1 MPGAELA
8 VTVGLHLDLVFYFT
22 SLADFPRAL
31 PHADAAVAGS
41 GELGHAA
48 IEAEALAVQT
58 VVRFLS
64 GQGLAGDDLA
74 RALALEDPTRATL
87 LLMRPRF
94 IAALVLLWT
103 GQARKA
109 AESLDSLRT
118 EALELGRESDV
129 PLMYLYLVWAHL
141 WSGDVA
147 RALEEAGEARQ
158 TARRLDDR
166 TASALALSASALA
179 AAYAGEEAAVR
190 ADVQTVF
197 ALCEQT
203 QWHSGIVWPCW
214 ALGFLEL
221 SLGNNAA
228 AVEVLGPLGDLL
240 GDMSA
245 VDPVIAVFV
254 PDEVEALI
262 GLGEVGKARELLS
275 CFERKANAVG
285 RHWALP

>member
-1 MPGAELA
+1 MGH
-8 VTVGLHLDLVFYFT
+8 TVV
-22 SLADFPRAL
+22 
-31 PHADAAVAGS
+31 DAA
-41 GELGHAA
+41 
-48 IEAEALAVQT
+48 
-58 VVRFLS
+58 
-64 GQGLAGDDLA
+64 
-74 RALALEDPTRATL
+74 P
-87 LLMRPRF
+87 F

-179 AAYAGEEAAVR
+179 AAYAGDEAAVG

-228 AVEVLGPLGDLL
+228 AVEVLGPLGELL

-245 VDPVIAVFV
+245 VDPVIAVFL
-254 PDEVEALI
+254 PDEVKRL
-262 GLGEVGKARELLS
+262 LGSARWKGGNYS
-275 CFERKANAVG
+275 AASSARRARSAG
-285 RHWALP
+285 TGPWP

>member
-1 MPGAELA
+1 
-8 VTVGLHLDLVFYFT
+8 
-22 SLADFPRAL
+22 
-31 PHADAAVAGS
+31 
-41 GELGHAA
+41 
-48 IEAEALAVQT
+48 
-58 VVRFLS
+58 
-64 GQGLAGDDLA
+64 
-74 RALALEDPTRATL
+74 
-87 LLMRPRF
+87 
-94 IAALVLLWT
+94 
-103 GQARKA
+103 
-109 AESLDSLRT
+109 
-118 EALELGRESDV
+118 
-129 PLMYLYLVWAHL
+129 MYLYLVWAHL

-179 AAYAGEEAAVR
+179 AAYAGDEAAVR

-228 AVEVLGPLGDLL
+228 AVEVLGPLGELL

-245 VDPVIAVFV
+245 VDPVIAVFL

-262 GLGEVGKARELLS
+262 GLGEVERAGNYSAASSARRARS
-275 CFERKANAVG
+275 AG
-285 RHWALP
+285 TGPWP